1 VHLIVATPGRI
12 LDLLNKRLIKTDD
25 CKVLVLDEVMQLMSM
40 MSICVVEV
48 IANKYKWLL
57 VSQTQYNYNYKTVLH
72 NKKRNTNV
80 TVISKHLMHWASL

>member
-1 VHLIVATPGRI
+1 
-12 LDLLNKRLIKTDD
+12 
-25 CKVLVLDEVMQLMSM
+25 MSM